1 MNRRL
6 LVPFVLLAPILA
18 GCLVKDTTHRL
29 YLSPDG
35 AVEWTALER
44 DVRSLDNVPA
54 ERLREEQVYLNA
66 VQAGTHSIL
75 EGLRR
80 LQPDQASVRLLRAE
94 RPYAAMV
101 DARFQRADVMIGK
114 LFEELRIPGSATLRH
129 HAGEA
134 TLTIAIDLSAVAD
147 KDEEPDSPVA
157 ALVEDFDRYRIV
169 LTSGRF
175 TSAEGFALVD
185 EGTAAD
191 LRPELVPVD
200 RPAELRLTWKVR

>member
-1 MNRRL
+1 MRRTVL
-6 LVPFVLLAPILA
+6 TFLVLLTPMGAA
-18 GCLVKDTTHRL
+18 CLVKDTTHRL

-44 DVRSLDNVPA
+44 DVRSSENVPA
-54 ERLREEQVYLNA
+54 ERMREEQVYLNE
-66 VQAGTHSIL
+66 VHAGTHSIL

-80 LQPDQASVRLLRAE
+80 LQPDRASVRLLRAE
-94 RPYAAMV
+94 RPYAAMFE
-101 DARFQRADVMIGK
+101 ARFQRADVMIGK
-114 LFEELRIPGSATLRH
+114 LFEELRIPGSATIRQH
-129 HAGEA
+129 GGEA
-134 TLTIAIDLSAVAD
+134 TLTIAIDLSAVGD
-147 KDEEPDSPVA
+147 QDEEPDSPVA
-157 ALVEDFDRYRIV
+157 ALVEDVDRYRIV

-200 RPAELRLTWKVR
+200 RPAALRLTWKVR